1 MRIIADDILPGKD
14 ATMWEIIAEPQEY
27 GIDALIEGMGD
38 QKKPFAPEDRE
49 KWAQEI
55 AGFIDRLE
63 GLVERSKAMQRL
75 FTSDVPITATEA
87 SLKTLK
93 VQFFKI
99 NDALNS
105 AIDIAD
111 RLEADIVEA

>member
-1 MRIIADDILPGKD
+1 
-14 ATMWEIIAEPQEY
+14 MWEIIAEPHDY

-38 QKKPFAPEDRE
+38 QKKLFAPEERE
-49 KWAQEI
+49 AWAQEI
-55 AGFIDRLE
+55 VGFIDRLE
-63 GLVERSKAMQRL
+63 GLVEKAKAMQEL
-75 FTSDVPITATEA
+75 FASQVPITATEA

-105 AIDIAD
+105 AIDIAERIED
-111 RLEADIVEA
+111 DIVKA